1 MDTARYAQQSDRTLN
16 PHFRRR
22 WVERF
27 RLRPAAADEG
37 TDTESALAA
46 VARCRDEWRERRAAL
61 PEPPR

>member
-27 RLRPAAADEG
+27 RPRPAAADESA
-37 TDTESALAA
+37 DTEPTLAT
-46 VARCRDEWRERRAAL
+46 VTRWRDEWRQRRFARS
-61 PEPPR
+61 EPLQ